1 MHKLSTATTS
11 ETKLL
16 LPSCISLAVGRSQD
30 LDMEQMILASILK
43 NAKFPEKFADKSP
56 AGAGGSGGA
65 GSGTEKDGGGGSKAE
80 SKRSRSDLSTVI
92 LQQLTTPLGG
102 KVAHTWAP
110 LSEEPIDCTVSPGGC
125 KPRLFERVQ
134 SF

>member
-1 MHKLSTATTS
+1 MNKLSTATYS

-56 AGAGGSGGA
+56 AGASGSGGA
-65 GSGTEKDGGGGSKAE
+65 GTGTEKDGGTGGSKAE

-110 LSEEPIDCTVSPGGC
+110 LSEEPIDCTVSAGC
-125 KPRLFERVQ
+125 KQQLIYSV
-134 SF
+134 